1 MTFFVSSIVPLCL
14 EHVSHGLLFFSVQP
28 WMTAGELILLDETK
42 VILMGLLSKA
52 VDKVLK
58 VVPVPQLIKENSC
71 LPFIE
76 SLMMSLKARSHH
88 GQEHKCAQPHLPTSV
103 A

>member
-14 EHVSHGLLFFSVQP
+14 EHVSHGLLFSSVQP

-42 VILMGLLSKA
+42 VILMGLLSKT
-52 VDKVLK
+52 VDKLLK
-58 VVPVPQLIKENSC
+58 VVPVPRLIKENSC
-71 LPFIE
+71 LPFKE
-76 SLMMSLKARSHH
+76 SLMMSLKARSHR
-88 GQEHKCAQPHLPTSV
+88 GQEHQCAQPHLPTSV